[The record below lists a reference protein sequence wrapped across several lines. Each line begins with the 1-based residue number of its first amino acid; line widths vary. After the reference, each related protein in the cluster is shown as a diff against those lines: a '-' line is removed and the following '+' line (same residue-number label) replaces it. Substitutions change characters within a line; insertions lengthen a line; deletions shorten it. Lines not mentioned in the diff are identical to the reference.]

1 MKTILIIG
9 IGAGDPEHVTV
20 QAINALN
27 RADAFFLLDKG
38 PAKVKLGA
46 LRREIIDRYVAKD
59 RVRRFVDATNPER
72 EREGDYLAGVADL
85 NTRKRQ
91 VFERL
96 IGEELKDGETGAFL
110 VWGDP
115 SLYDS
120 TIRIV
125 EEIEAAGGRRFDWEV
140 FPGITSL
147 QALTA
152 RHRTTLNTIGGAV
165 TVTPGRRLQGFAE
178 GVDSVAV
185 MLDAENAYRRLEAE
199 DDVEIFWG
207 AYVGTPD
214 EILIKGRLRD
224 VADEIERTRTEARR
238 ANGWI
243 MDSYLMRRPRA
254 APSDD
259 E

>member
-27 RADAFFLLDKG
+27 RTDAFFLLDKG
-38 PAKVKLGA
+38 PAKTKLGA
-46 LRREIIDRYVAKD
+46 LRKEIVRRYVRED
-59 RVRRFVDATNPER
+59 RVYRFVDAVNPER
-72 EREGDYLAGVADL
+72 ERGGDYQAGVADL
-85 NTRKRQ
+85 NTRKQ
-91 VFERL
+91 DVFEAL
-96 IGEELKDGETGAFL
+96 IGKELQDGETGAFL

-125 EEIEAAGGRRFDWEV
+125 AAIEASGRHRFAWEV
-140 FPGITSL
+140 FPGVTSL

-152 RHRTTLNTIGGAV
+152 RHRTTLNTIGRAV
-165 TVTPGRRLQGFAE
+165 TITPGRRLGGFSDD
-178 GVDSVAV
+178 VDSLAV
-185 MLDAENAYRRLEAE
+185 MLDAENAFSRIP
-199 DDVEIFWG
+199 DDGDVEIFWG

-214 EILIKGRLRD
+214 EILVAGRLKD
-224 VADEIERTRTEARR
+224 VAGEIDRLRAEARA

-243 MDSYLMRRPRA
+243 MDSYLLRRPA
-254 APSDD
+254 ADAEED
-259 E
+259 